1 MLSTCIPFFSDWLS
15 SAARLTAKFY
25 VTCVLNMTRRLVI
38 CVCLLLLYFSY
49 SISAPINCQY
59 SITYN
64 VLMTDTFK
72 VYVSDFDASQR

>member
-25 VTCVLNMTRRLVI
+25 VTCVLNIFRRLVI

-59 SITYN
+59 TMFSRVT
-64 VLMTDTFK
+64 TDPFE
-72 VYVSDFDASQR
+72 VYVSDFDAS